1 MEQKDLKNPLVFKI
15 IAFESGSTNSHS
27 PEEDTCHWQS
37 ITYQA
42 TLRFHISVREIFSK
56 SGSLRVLEKYD
67 ETPLM
72 NI

>member
-15 IAFESGSTNSHS
+15 IAFELGSTNSHS

-42 TLRFHISVREIFSK
+42 TLRFQISVREIFSK

>member
-1 MEQKDLKNPLVFKI
+1 MEQKDLKNPSVLKI

-42 TLRFHISVREIFSK
+42 TLRFQLSIREIFSK

-72 NI
+72 HI

>member
-42 TLRFHISVREIFSK
+42 TLRFQISVREIFSK

>member
-42 TLRFHISVREIFSK
+42 TLRFQISVREIFSK
-56 SGSLRVLEKYD
+56 SGSLRVMEKYD

-72 NI
+72 HI